1 MTINGYEVRLI
12 VERIRNLQV
21 NMYDLCEGLEDINLS
36 KTPFGG
42 YIGDY
47 SVDTLVGNTTFEIDL
62 DSNIIVWKFKDYS
75 SGGWEIGLDGDVYEG
90 KFDLRWMEDFDYEG
104 EVKRYLEGLVKAAE
118 GEIESSTYSIENNQ
132 NKVKK
137 LNQIIGKIYQK

>member
-1 MTINGYEVRLI
+1 MTINGYKVKSIIKRIHRLQK
-12 VERIRNLQV
+12 NLFKKCK
-21 NMYDLCEGLEDINLS
+21 DLGGIHID
-36 KTPFGG
+36 KTPFGD

-75 SGGWEIGLDGDVYEG
+75 LCGWEVGLGPDLYEG

-104 EVKRYLEGLVKAAE
+104 EVKQYLEELVKAAE

-132 NKVKK
+132 DKVKK
-137 LNQIIGKIYQK
+137 LNQIIGKLCQR